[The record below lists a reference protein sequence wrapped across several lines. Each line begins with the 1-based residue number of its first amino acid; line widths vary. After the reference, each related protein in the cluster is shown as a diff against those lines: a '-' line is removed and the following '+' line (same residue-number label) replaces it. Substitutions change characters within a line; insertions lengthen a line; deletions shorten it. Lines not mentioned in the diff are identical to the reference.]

1 MVELSFYDVKSKSKF
16 TTSDFEVREKNGRY
30 FAVCKSPAKGATHE
44 CWRILSKKQAEELK

>member
-1 MVELSFYDVKSKSKF
+1 MVELSFYDVKTKSKF
-16 TTSDFEVREKNGRY
+16 TTSDFEVREKGGRY